1 MRVILPQIA
10 QMTQRNAVDCI
21 ISQRKTV
28 CAVNVV
34 LGFVCVNLRDQRE
47 TLGFLLCRLIEYSY
61 VNILP
66 QIAQITQRN
75 AASCIISQRKT
86 VLCG

>member
-1 MRVILPQIA
+1 VDILPQIA
-10 QMTQRNAVDCI
+10 QMTQRNAASCI

-28 CAVNVV
+28 LC
-34 LGFVCVNLRDQRE
+34 GFGVCLRESARSAGD
-47 TLGFLLCRLIEYSY
+47 TLGFLLCILIEYSY

-75 AASCIISQRKT
+75 AAKLHYFAEKDS
-86 VLCG
+86 L